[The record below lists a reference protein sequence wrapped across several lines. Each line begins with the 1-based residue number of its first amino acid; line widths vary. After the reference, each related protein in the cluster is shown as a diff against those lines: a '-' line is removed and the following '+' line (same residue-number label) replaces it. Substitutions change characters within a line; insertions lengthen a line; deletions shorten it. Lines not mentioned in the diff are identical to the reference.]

1 MSLGDRIRDE
11 RVKRGWSQ
19 ATLAEKSGVSRPT
32 IARVELGHDVSTATL
47 SKIAAAL
54 DLSIELSERY
64 L

>member
-19 ATLAEKSGVSRPT
+19 AMLAERSGVSRTT
-32 IARVELGHDVSTATL
+32 IARVELGNNVSTASL

-54 DLSIELSERY
+54 DLSIELSERVF
-64 L
+64 